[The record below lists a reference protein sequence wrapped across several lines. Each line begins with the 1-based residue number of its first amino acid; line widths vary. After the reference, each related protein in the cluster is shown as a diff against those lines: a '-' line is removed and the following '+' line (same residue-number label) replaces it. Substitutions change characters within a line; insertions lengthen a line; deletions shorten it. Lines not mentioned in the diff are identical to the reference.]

1 MSRNPTLAVLA
12 GLCTLLFG
20 VGLLRLLA
28 ARFELGDVYPPYSSL
43 RTDPLG
49 CRALYDALGDLP
61 DLSVERFVRSTAEL
75 PAGAAT
81 CLLLPGA
88 QPTLAASP
96 REVADLEGF
105 LAGGGRLVIALDL
118 RRDGKEAAKAVPAGA
133 PKEPQPTPDPAAPAP
148 AGAPPRRRPT
158 DEPPAAERSTVLV
171 LTRQWNYGFAHGA
184 SAADQAQP
192 ATAVL
197 TDETLALPPA
207 LPWYGSAALDLRDP
221 RWTPV
226 YAVDGHPVVAQRR
239 LGQGTLVLVADCFLL
254 SNEGLRDSVQP
265 AFVSW
270 LIGPSQRVLFDE
282 THFGIERQRGIM
294 LLVRQYGLHGVLAA
308 LAVMALLFVWQ
319 SSVRLVPLPAA
330 AGTADA
336 TVTGRAA
343 DSALRDLLRRHLRDE
358 QLPDACV
365 QAWSSTA
372 SVPRERLQRQLERLR
387 ERVRRHHAV
396 PRRQRDAVACYRDLC
411 EIVAQKEVPPCKTPP
426 PS

>member
-1 MSRNPTLAVLA
+1 MAVLA

-28 ARFELGDVYPPYSSL
+28 ARFELGDVYPAYSSL

-61 DLSVERFVRSTAEL
+61 ELSVERFVRSTAEL

-105 LAGGGRLVIALDL
+105 LASGGRLIIALD
-118 RRDGKEAAKAVPAGA
+118 RQRAGKEAAKAAPASA
-133 PKEPQPTPDPAAPAP
+133 PKQPQPPPDPASPSAAPAP
-148 AGAPPRRRPT
+148 PRRPPPV
-158 DEPPAAERSTVLV
+158 EHPAAAGSTVLA
-171 LTRQWNYGFAHGA
+171 LTRQWDYGFARGA
-184 SAADQAQP
+184 LPTDPAQP
-192 ATAVL
+192 ATATL
-197 TDETLALPPA
+197 TDETLPLLPT

-226 YAVDGHPVVAQRR
+226 YTVDGRPVVAQRR
-239 LGQGTLVLVADCFLL
+239 LGQGTLVLVADSYLL

-265 AFVSW
+265 AFLSW
-270 LIGPSQRVLFDE
+270 LIGPAQRVLFDE

-294 LLVRQYGLHGVLAA
+294 LLVRQYGLHGVVAA
-308 LAVMALLFVWQ
+308 LAVLALLFVWQ
-319 SSVRLVPLPAA
+319 SSVRLVPLPPAA
-330 AGTADA
+330 ATADA

-343 DSALRDLLRRHLRDE
+343 DSALRDLLRRHLRAE
-358 QLPDACV
+358 QLPAACV
-365 QAWSSTA
+365 LAWSGTA
-372 SVPRERLQRQLERLR
+372 SVPQERLQRQLARLHERI
-387 ERVRRHHAV
+387 RVYDAA

-411 EIVAQKEVPPCKTPP
+411 EIVARKEVPPCKTPP